1 MIGKHRIPGAVTWIL
16 DHNPPLLF
24 IQVIRS
30 QLITVPPTNDPKIK
44 LDYANAMFLP
54 PHAWLWLVIWA
65 AVVGLGGYLYFWQG
79 EETYGR
85 G

>member
-1 MIGKHRIPGAVTWIL
+1 MWVL

-24 IQVIRS
+24 IQVIRN
-30 QLITVPPTNDPKIK
+30 QLITVPATKDPKI
-44 LDYANAMFLP
+44 AAGNASAMFLP
-54 PHAWLWLVIWA
+54 AHAWLWLVIWA
-65 AVVGLGGYLYFWQG
+65 LVVGIGGYLYFWQG